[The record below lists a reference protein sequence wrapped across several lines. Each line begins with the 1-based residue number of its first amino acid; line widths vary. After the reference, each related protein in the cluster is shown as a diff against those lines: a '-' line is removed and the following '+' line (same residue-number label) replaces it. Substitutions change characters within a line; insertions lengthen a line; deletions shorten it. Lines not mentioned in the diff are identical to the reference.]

1 MTTKQLNQKIIFRH
15 MKKFK
20 STTVLFGLILVVT
33 MTSCT
38 TTRVATLTKGENETI
53 ELFTTKLPD
62 KKYVEISYIQT
73 DGGIYHTPQQLL
85 NGLKKKANE
94 LKADAVINIK
104 YDFQAWYP
112 VVSGTAIKYTDK

>member
-1 MTTKQLNQKIIFRH
+1 
-15 MKKFK
+15 MKNFK
-20 STTVLFGLILVVT
+20 SNLVLLGLILVVT

-38 TTRVATLTKGENETI
+38 TTRVANLTKGENETV

-73 DGGIYHTPQQLL
+73 DGGVFHTPQQLL
-85 NGLKKKANE
+85 NGLKKKAVE

>member
-1 MTTKQLNQKIIFRH
+1 
-15 MKKFK
+15 MKNFK
-20 STTVLFGLILVVT
+20 STIILLGLILVVT

-38 TTRVATLTKGENETI
+38 TTRVATLTKSENETI

-73 DGGIYHTPQQLL
+73 DGGIFNTPQQLL
-85 NGLKKKANE
+85 NGLKKKAVE

-104 YDFQAWYP
+104 YDFQSWYP
-112 VVSGTAIKYTDK
+112 IVSGTAIKYSDK